1 MSVNIQA
8 AVLTNM
14 VRWKSDVQSMKKVK
28 EQMKK
33 LRKESIGT
41 VGSISPASANKAVAS
56 AKAVASQQMAAMN
69 KVYNQGNKVKS
80 GFNTGIVGT
89 PSTKDWAAVTAAQ
102 MKQMNSVGKT
112 QSEATRQA
120 KEAAL
125 AEKRRL
131 QLKKQSELAL
141 KREISG
147 TMKLRDATFTISRME
162 NLGVAARY
170 KAIQQAKLLS
180 NEYKKGNLDLSEM
193 NQQMRFL
200 VANTRKAE
208 AQARR
213 LKRETAK
220 TKAQEGRKG
229 GGALLGVGL
238 GGYAVAGAVGGAYA
252 AYSSASSSV
261 DRAKQI
267 NKLNKA
273 GTINSYE
280 SQALMRLVENKGI
293 DANLESVFQ
302 DLQEKLGE
310 LVSQSTFDRRSGKL
324 KGGGEL
330 TDVANDLFLPLGYT
344 LKDIAK
350 MSSSEFIVQMQLNGK
365 ALKKSAAEMR
375 YYEETVNDLS
385 RVSGLFANNGKEV
398 IDTIQNMK
406 KNGQMLSDEQLA
418 SLTKLRDWG
427 LAVKEA
433 SQTLS
438 DKFSISLSNA
448 MGGTDGLATAMRQLT
463 PLVEALGQACA
474 HIIKLTGFSVN
485 QLAEPKTQKELF
497 QSVKEPS
504 KRLNSNSNLIMGLSA
519 WELLKN
525 QFKDSKPVA
534 NSLTPQAMIP
544 SAAAMRPQPY
554 QASSQYQAPV
564 NHITVKPADVHIST
578 DVGRLEG
585 VFSVL
590 ADNKIASFEERQ
602 MNDLMTS
609 FSAR

>member
-14 VRWKSDVQSMKKVK
+14 VKWKSDVQSMKKVRDDMKRLKK
-28 EQMKK
+28 EASGVLDNSITPRSAASSVKMAKQAAQAQVSAMKK
-33 LRKESIGT
+33 
-41 VGSISPASANKAVAS
+41 VYGSAG
-56 AKAVASQQMAAMN
+56 AKGSL
-69 KVYNQGNKVKS
+69 G
-80 GFNTGIVGT
+80 TGILGK
-89 PSTKDWAAVTAAQ
+89 PSKDWLQTSLAQ
-102 MKQMNSVGKT
+102 TQAMQQTGKAQQAQT
-112 QSEATRQA
+112 QAA

-125 AEKRRL
+125 AEKRKL

-141 KREISG
+141 KREING
-147 TMKLRDATFTISRME
+147 TMRLRDATFSISRME
-162 NLGVAARY
+162 QLGVGQRY
-170 KAIQQAKLLS
+170 KAIAQAKQLA

-193 NQQMRFL
+193 NQQMKFL
-200 VANTRKAE
+200 IANTRRAE

-220 TKAQEGRKG
+220 TKAAEGRKG
-229 GGALLGVGL
+229 GGALLGVGVGL
-238 GGYAVAGAVGGAYA
+238 GGMAVAGAVGGAYA
-252 AYSSASSSV
+252 AYSGASSSV
-261 DRAKQI
+261 DRANQI

-293 DANLESVFQ
+293 DANLENVFQ

-310 LVSQSTFDRRSGKL
+310 LTSQGVMDKKTGKL
-324 KGGGEL
+324 KSGGEL

-350 MSSSEFIVQMQLNGK
+350 MSSSEFVVQMQLNGK

-448 MGGTDGLATAMRQLT
+448 MGGTDGLAEAMRQLT
-463 PLVEALGQACA
+463 PLVEGLGKVIA

-485 QLAEPKTQKELF
+485 QLADPKTQKELF
-497 QSVKEPS
+497 QSVKEPE

-525 QFKDSKPVA
+525 QFKDSKSAMVP
-534 NSLTPQAMIP
+534 TPQAMLSP
-544 SAAAMRPQPY
+544 TPY
-554 QASSQYQAPV
+554 QASATYQTPKQTINVMPAPV
-564 NHITVKPADVHIST
+564 SLNINGDELK
-578 DVGRLEG
+578 G
-585 VFSVL
+585 VFSL
-590 ADNKIASFEERQ
+590 IADNKINSY
-602 MNDLMTS
+602 NDNVLNDINTS
-609 FSAR
+609 YLNK

>member
-1 MSVNIQA
+1 MIITAATLRNI
-8 AVLTNM
+8 
-14 VRWKSDVQSMKKVK
+14 VRYDNDIQSLKRVK

-41 VGSISPASANKAVAS
+41 VGSITPASANKAVAS
-56 AKAVASQQMAAMN
+56 AKAVANQQMAAMGKIYGQAS
-69 KVYNQGNKVKS
+69 KVRS
-80 GFNTGIVGT
+80 GFATGMVGRA
-89 PSTKDWAAVTAAQ
+89 SSKDWAAVTAAQ

-120 KEAAL
+120 KEAAI
-125 AEKRRL
+125 AEKRKV
-131 QLKKQSELAL
+131 QAKKQSELAL
-141 KREISG
+141 KREING

-162 NLGVAARY
+162 QLSVGQRY
-170 KAIQQAKLLS
+170 KAIAQAKQLS
-180 NEYKKGNLDLSEM
+180 SEYKKGNIDLSEM
-193 NQQMRFL
+193 NQQMKFL

-220 TKAQEGRKG
+220 TARAEGRKG

-267 NKLNKA
+267 NKLTKA
-273 GTINSYE
+273 GADSYE
-280 SQALMRLVENKGI
+280 AQALQRLVQSQGI
-293 DANLESVFQ
+293 DANLENVFQ

-330 TDVANDLFLPLGYT
+330 TDTFNDLFLPLGYT

-350 MSSSEFIVQMQLNGK
+350 MSSGEFVVNLMANAKQ
-365 ALKKSAAEMR
+365 LKKSNQELR
-375 YYEETVNDLS
+375 YYTEQVNDLS
-385 RVSGLFANNGKEV
+385 RVSGLFADDGKEV
-398 IDTIQNMK
+398 IDTIQDMK
-406 KNGQMLSDEQLA
+406 KSGQMLTDEQLA
-418 SLTKLRDWG
+418 SLTKLREWG
-427 LAVKEA
+427 IAVSNA
-433 SQTLS
+433 SQTLG
-438 DKFSISLSNA
+438 DKFTLALESSI
-448 MGGTDGLATAMRQLT
+448 GGSEGVAKAFRDVE
-463 PLVEALGQACA
+463 PLIQGFGTALG
-474 HIIKLTGFSVN
+474 KLTLLISWIVSKIPFLRSQGEIRADSIKN
-485 QLAEPKTQKELF
+485 HQENLTKGGIRQWIAEVGRDGMKAY
-497 QSVKEPS
+497 SGS
-504 KRLNSNSNLIMGLSA
+504 SS
-519 WELLKN
+519 
-525 QFKDSKPVA
+525 
-534 NSLTPQAMIP
+534 SLTPQAMIP
-544 SAAAMRPQPY
+544 TASSLQPTPY

-590 ADNKIASFEERQ
+590 ADNKIASYDERQ

>member
-8 AVLTNM
+8 AVLTNL
-14 VRWKSDVQSMKKVK
+14 VKWRSDNASLKKIKDDMKRLKKEASGVLDNSITPRSAAGSVKMAKQAAEAQVSAMKKVYGSAGAK
-28 EQMKK
+28 GGLATGMLGNPQKGWLATSLAQTKAMEQT
-33 LRKESIGT
+33 G
-41 VGSISPASANKAVAS
+41 KAQQAQT
-56 AKAVASQQMAAMN
+56 KA
-69 KVYNQGNKVKS
+69 
-80 GFNTGIVGT
+80 
-89 PSTKDWAAVTAAQ
+89 TAEQ
-102 MKQMNSVGKT
+102 
-112 QSEATRQA
+112 
-120 KEAAL
+120 AL

-162 NLGVAARY
+162 SLGVGARY
-170 KAIQQAKLLS
+170 KAITQAKQLA

-193 NQQMRFL
+193 NQQMKFL
-200 VANTRKAE
+200 IVNTRRAE

-220 TKAQEGRKG
+220 TARAEGRKG

-267 NKLNKA
+267 NKLTKA
-273 GTINSYE
+273 GADSYE
-280 SQALMRLVENKGI
+280 AQALQRLIQTKGI
-293 DANLESVFQ
+293 DANLENVFQ

-310 LVSQSTFDRRSGKL
+310 LTSQGVMDKKTGKL

-330 TDVANDLFLPLGYT
+330 TDTFNDLFLPLGYT

-350 MSSSEFIVQMQLNGK
+350 MSSGEFVVNLMANGK
-365 ALKKSAAEMR
+365 QLKKSNQELR
-375 YYEETVNDLS
+375 YYTEQVNDLS
-385 RVSGLFANNGKEV
+385 RVSGLFANNGDEV
-398 IDTIQNMK
+398 IETIKDMK
-406 KNGQMLSDEQLA
+406 SKGQMLSDEQLA
-418 SLTKLRDWG
+418 SLTRLREWG
-427 LAVKEA
+427 IAVSNA

-438 DKFSISLSNA
+438 DKFSVALSSA
-448 MGGTDGLATAMRQLT
+448 MGGADGLAEAMRQLT
-463 PLVEALGQACA
+463 PLVEALGKAVA

-485 QLAEPKTQKELF
+485 QLAEPKTKAQLF
-497 QSVKEPS
+497 ESVKEPN

-525 QFKDSKPVA
+525 QFKDSKPAMVP
-534 NSLTPQAMIP
+534 TPQAMLSP
-544 SAAAMRPQPY
+544 TPY
-554 QASSQYQAPV
+554 QPSSQYSAPKQTINVMPAPV
-564 NHITVKPADVHIST
+564 SLNINGDELK
-578 DVGRLEG
+578 G
-585 VFSVL
+585 VFNLISENNINSYN
-590 ADNKIASFEERQ
+590 DRQ

-609 FSAR
+609 YPAR

>member
-14 VRWKSDVQSMKKVK
+14 VRWKSDVNSLKKVRDEMKKLKASASGVLDNSITPKSASNSVKLAKASAQAQISAMKKVYGSAETKSGLGTGMLGKPPKDWLQTSLLQTKAMEQTGK
-28 EQMKK
+28 EQQAQ
-33 LRKESIGT
+33 T
-41 VGSISPASANKAVAS
+41 KA
-56 AKAVASQQMAAMN
+56 
-69 KVYNQGNKVKS
+69 
-80 GFNTGIVGT
+80 
-89 PSTKDWAAVTAAQ
+89 
-102 MKQMNSVGKT
+102 
-112 QSEATRQA
+112 A

-125 AEKRRL
+125 EEKRKL

-141 KREISG
+141 KREING

-162 NLGVAARY
+162 NLSVGARY

-180 NEYKKGNLDLSEM
+180 QEYKKSNLDLSEM
-193 NQQMRFL
+193 NQQMKFL
-200 VANTRKAE
+200 VANTRRAE
-208 AQARR
+208 ATARR

-220 TKAQEGRKG
+220 TKAAEGRKG

-267 NKLNKA
+267 NKLGKA
-273 GTINSYE
+273 GVDSYE
-280 SQALMRLVENKGI
+280 AQALQRLVQTKGI
-293 DANLESVFQ
+293 DANLENVFQ

-310 LVSQSTFDRRSGKL
+310 LTSQGVMDKKTGKL

-350 MSSSEFIVQMQLNGK
+350 MSSSEFIVQMKLNAK
-365 ALKKSAAEMR
+365 ALNKSAESQR

-398 IDTIQNMK
+398 IDTIQDMK
-406 KNGQMLSDEQLA
+406 SKGQMLSDEQLA
-418 SLTKLRDWG
+418 SLTRLREWG
-427 LAVKEA
+427 IAVSNSA
-433 SQTLS
+433 QTLS
-438 DKFSISLSNA
+438 DRFSVALSSA
-448 MGGTDGLATAMRQLT
+448 MGGADGLAEAMRQLT
-463 PLVEALGQACA
+463 PLVEALGKAVA

-485 QLAEPKTQKELF
+485 QLAEPKTKAQLF
-497 QSVKEPS
+497 ESVKEPE

-534 NSLTPQAMIP
+534 NNMTPQAMIP

-590 ADNKIASFEERQ
+590 ADNKIASYNDRQ
-602 MNDLMTS
+602 INDLMTS
-609 FSAR
+609 YPAY

>member
-8 AVLTNM
+8 AVLTNL
-14 VRWKSDVQSMKKVK
+14 VKWRSDNASLKKIKDDMKRLKKEAAGILDNSITPRSAANSVKMAKQSAQAQVSAMKKVYGSAGVK
-28 EQMKK
+28 GGLSTGMLGNPQKGWLATSLAQTKAMEQT
-33 LRKESIGT
+33 G
-41 VGSISPASANKAVAS
+41 KA
-56 AKAVASQQMAAMN
+56 QQ
-69 KVYNQGNKVKS
+69 
-80 GFNTGIVGT
+80 
-89 PSTKDWAAVTAAQ
+89 
-102 MKQMNSVGKT
+102 
-112 QSEATRQA
+112 EATRQA
-120 KEAAL
+120 KDAAL
-125 AEKRRL
+125 AEKRKL

-141 KREISG
+141 KKEING

-220 TKAQEGRKG
+220 TKAAEGRKG

-238 GGYAVAGAVGGAYA
+238 GGMAAAGAVGGAYA

-267 NKLNKA
+267 NKLTKA
-273 GTINSYE
+273 GADSYE
-280 SQALMRLVENKGI
+280 AQALQRLVQSKGI
-293 DANLESVFQ
+293 DANLENVFQ

-310 LVSQSTFDRRSGKL
+310 LTSQGVMDKKTGKI
-324 KGGGEL
+324 KSGGEL
-330 TDVANDLFLPLGYT
+330 SDVASDLFLPLGYT

-350 MSSSEFIVQMQLNGK
+350 MSSSKFIVQMQLNGK
-365 ALKKSAAEMR
+365 ALKKSAAQMR

-398 IDTIQNMK
+398 IDTIKDMK
-406 KNGQMLSDEQLA
+406 SKGQMLTDEQLA
-418 SLTKLRDWG
+418 SLTKLREWG
-427 LAVKEA
+427 IAVSNA
-433 SQTLS
+433 ADTLGN
-438 DKFSISLSNA
+438 KFTIALSEA
-448 MGGTDGLATAMRQLT
+448 MGGTDGLAEAMRQLT
-463 PLVEALGQACA
+463 PLVEGLGKIIAN
-474 HIIKLTGFSVN
+474 IIKLTGFSVN

-504 KRLNSNSNLIMGLSA
+504 KRLNSNSSLIMGLSA

-525 QFKDSKPVA
+525 QFRDSKPAMVP
-534 NSLTPQAMIP
+534 TPQAMLSP
-544 SAAAMRPQPY
+544 TPY
-554 QASSQYQAPV
+554 QPSSTYAAPKQTINVMPAPV
-564 NHITVKPADVHIST
+564 SLSINGDELK
-578 DVGRLEG
+578 G
-585 VFSVL
+585 VFNLISENNINSYN
-590 ADNKIASFEERQ
+590 DRQ
-602 MNDLMTS
+602 MNDLLS
-609 FSAR
+609 SYPAR

>member
-1 MSVNIQA
+1 MAFANRAPSNP
-8 AVLTNM
+8 
-14 VRWKSDVQSMKKVK
+14 SDQ
-28 EQMKK
+28 
-33 LRKESIGT
+33 
-41 VGSISPASANKAVAS
+41 
-56 AKAVASQQMAAMN
+56 
-69 KVYNQGNKVKS
+69 
-80 GFNTGIVGT
+80 IVSLG
-89 PSTKDWAAVTAAQ
+89 
-102 MKQMNSVGKT
+102 
-112 QSEATRQA
+112 
-120 KEAAL
+120 
-125 AEKRRL
+125 
-131 QLKKQSELAL
+131 EL
-141 KREISG
+141 
-147 TMKLRDATFTISRME
+147 
-162 NLGVAARY
+162 
-170 KAIQQAKLLS
+170 
-180 NEYKKGNLDLSEM
+180 YKKIKVPNRLFNALNLFSVETHDKLDVS
-193 NQQMRFL
+193 L
-200 VANTRKAE
+200 D
-208 AQARR
+208 R
-213 LKRETAK
+213 L
-220 TKAQEGRKG
+220 
-229 GGALLGVGL
+229 
-238 GGYAVAGAVGGAYA
+238 
-252 AYSSASSSV
+252 V

-280 SQALMRLVENKGI
+280 SQALMRLIENKGI
-293 DANLESVFQ
+293 DANLENILSDV
-302 DLQEKLGE
+302 LEKKGE
-310 LVSQSTFDRRSGKL
+310 LTSQGTFDKKTGKL

-330 TDVANDLFLPLGYT
+330 TDTFNDLFLPLKYT
-344 LKDIAK
+344 LKDIEK
-350 MSSSEFIVQMQLNGK
+350 MAPTEFIVQMKLNAK
-365 ALKKSAAEMR
+365 ALKKSAAEQK

-385 RVSGLFANNGKEV
+385 RISGLFANNGDEV
-398 IDTIQNMK
+398 ISTIIDMK

-448 MGGTDGLATAMRQLT
+448 MGGTDGLAEAMRQLT
-463 PLVEALGQACA
+463 PLVEGLGKVIA

-485 QLAEPKTQKELF
+485 QLADPKTQKELF
-497 QSVKEPS
+497 QSVKEPE

-534 NSLTPQAMIP
+534 NNMTPQAMIP

-609 FSAR
+609 YPAR

>member
-14 VRWKSDVQSMKKVK
+14 VKWKSDVQSMKKVRDDMKRLKK
-28 EQMKK
+28 EAAGI
-33 LRKESIGT
+33 LDN
-41 VGSISPASANKAVAS
+41 SISPRSAAHGVKLAKQS
-56 AKAVASQQMAAMN
+56 AQAQVSAMK
-69 KVYNQGNKVKS
+69 KVYGSAGAKGS
-80 GFNTGIVGT
+80 LGTGVLGK
-89 PSTKDWAAVTAAQ
+89 PPKDWLQTSLLQ
-102 MKQMNSVGKT
+102 SKQMEQTGKA
-112 QSEATRQA
+112 QQEATRQA
-120 KEAAL
+120 KDAAL
-125 AEKRRL
+125 AEKRKL

-141 KREISG
+141 KKEING

-238 GGYAVAGAVGGAYA
+238 GGMAMAAGVGGAYA
-252 AYSSASSSV
+252 AYSSTSGSV

-267 NKLNKA
+267 NKLTKA
-273 GTINSYE
+273 GADSYE
-280 SQALMRLVENKGI
+280 AQALQRLVQNKGI
-293 DANLESVFQ
+293 DANLENVFQ
-302 DLQEKLGE
+302 DLQEKIGE
-310 LVSQSTFDRRSGKL
+310 LTSQGTFDKKTHKL

-330 TDVANDLFLPLGYT
+330 TDVYNDLFAPLGFT

-350 MSSSEFIVQMQLNGK
+350 MSSSEFIVQMKLNAK
-365 ALKKSAAEMR
+365 ALNKSAESQR

-385 RVSGLFANNGKEV
+385 RISGLYADNGKEI
-398 IDTIQNMK
+398 IDTIGQMMDS
-406 KNGQMLSDEQLA
+406 GQMLNEEQLA
-418 SLTKLRDWG
+418 SLTRLREWG
-427 LAVKEA
+427 IAVSNSA
-433 SQTLS
+433 QTLS
-438 DKFSISLSNA
+438 DRFSVALSSA
-448 MGGTDGLATAMRQLT
+448 MGGADGLAEAMRQLT
-463 PLVEALGQACA
+463 PLVEALGKAVA

-485 QLAEPKTQKELF
+485 QLAEPKTKAQLF
-497 QSVKEPS
+497 ESVKEPE
-504 KRLNSNSNLIMGLSA
+504 KRLNSNSSLIMGLSA

-525 QFKDSKPVA
+525 QFKDSKPAMVP
-534 NSLTPQAMIP
+534 TPQAMLSP
-544 SAAAMRPQPY
+544 TPY
-554 QASSQYQAPV
+554 QPSSAYAPSNQTINVMPAPV
-564 NHITVKPADVHIST
+564 QLNIDGNK
-578 DVGRLEG
+578 LEG

-590 ADNKIASFEERQ
+590 ADNRIASYDERQ

-609 FSAR
+609 YPAR

>member
-1 MSVNIQA
+1 MIITAATLRNI
-8 AVLTNM
+8 VKFDT
-14 VRWKSDVQSMKKVK
+14 DIQSLKRVK

-33 LRKESIGT
+33 LRKESSIGT
-41 VGSISPASANKAVAS
+41 VGSITPASANKAVAN
-56 AKAVASQQMAAMN
+56 AKAVASQQMAAARKIYGQAS
-69 KVYNQGNKVKS
+69 KVNS
-80 GFNTGIVGT
+80 TGILGK
-89 PSTKDWAAVTAAQ
+89 PSKDWLQTSLAQTKAMEQTGKAQQAQTKATAEQ
-102 MKQMNSVGKT
+102 
-112 QSEATRQA
+112 
-120 KEAAL
+120 AL

-220 TKAQEGRKG
+220 TARAEGRKG

-238 GGYAVAGAVGGAYA
+238 GYAGAAAVGGAYA
-252 AYSSASSSV
+252 AYSSSASSV

-293 DANLESVFQ
+293 DANLENVFQ

-330 TDVANDLFLPLGYT
+330 TDTFNDLFAPLKYS
-344 LKDIAK
+344 LADIAK

-385 RVSGLFANNGKEV
+385 RVSGLFADNGREV
-398 IDTIQNMK
+398 IDTIKDMK
-406 KNGQMLSDEQLA
+406 SKGQMLSDEQLA
-418 SLTKLRDWG
+418 SLTKLREWG
-427 LAVKEA
+427 IAVSNA
-433 SQTLS
+433 SQTLG
-438 DKFSISLSNA
+438 DKFTLALESSI
-448 MGGTDGLATAMRQLT
+448 GGSEGVAKAFRDVE
-463 PLVEALGQACA
+463 PLIQGFGTALG
-474 HIIKLTGFSVN
+474 KLTLLISWIVSKIPFLRAQEEIRADSIKNHQENLTKGGIR
-485 QLAEPKTQKELF
+485 QWIAELGRDGMKAYQPY
-497 QSVKEPS
+497 
-504 KRLNSNSNLIMGLSA
+504 
-519 WELLKN
+519 
-525 QFKDSKPVA
+525 A
-534 NSLTPQAMIP
+534 NSLSPQAMIP
-544 SAAAMRPQPY
+544 SASSLQPTPY
-554 QASSQYQAPV
+554 KASSQYQAPV
-564 NHITVKPADVHIST
+564 NHITVKPADVKLNIDS
-578 DVGRLEG
+578 GKLEN
-585 VFSVL
+585 VFSLIADSKITNYNDNILNDINSSYL
-590 ADNKIASFEERQ
+590 AK
-602 MNDLMTS
+602 
-609 FSAR
+609 